1 MNKDRTVTVSFRL
14 NLALEMDKHIY
25 KFFNQ
30 LCQDKEMREYFGDK
44 SKFIKTAVYNAL
56 EAVEKDMSDANII
69 EEISRQRE
77 MMEMCIKQEV
87 EKAAA
92 AIIQASKENFES
104 IAKGSEIV
112 NRMGAETKNASHM
125 KAGVDESNHIFGE
138 IPDEL
143 DEAVPEDVMSFLD
156 EL

>member
-77 MMEMCIKQEV
+77 MVEICIKQEM
-87 EKAAA
+87 EKATL
-92 AIIQASKENFES
+92 AIDRKS
-104 IAKGSEIV
+104 V
-112 NRMGAETKNASHM
+112 
-125 KAGVDESNHIFGE
+125 V
-138 IPDEL
+138 
-143 DEAVPEDVMSFLD
+143 
-156 EL
+156 